1 MSMETC
7 RSRIGSEHQPDG
19 RRCRLLELPSARRC
33 RLRLPAWLLHQ
44 AASASRRR
52 VRIGMRFRG
61 GAPESHLSAAGA
73 VAVSKEQS
81 LHPVLPLPPQRQL
94 CSVLRRPHTRSAS
107 RASSS
112 RPPATRPSV
121 SSSSPSASASASSST
136 SRRTGG
142 LLYVGPPA
150 SSSSLRWSPC
160 PCADQGGFCKIVGTF

>member
-1 MSMETC
+1 MQSLGASFGT
-7 RSRIGSEHQPDG
+7 P
-19 RRCRLLELPSARRC
+19 
-33 RLRLPAWLLHQ
+33 LPASATCL
-44 AASASRRR
+44 AASSSCIRISASGQNRNAIPRRR
-52 VRIGMRFRG
+52 ARI
-61 GAPESHLSAAGA
+61 HLSAAGA

-81 LHPVLPLPPQRQL
+81 LHTFLPLPPQRQL